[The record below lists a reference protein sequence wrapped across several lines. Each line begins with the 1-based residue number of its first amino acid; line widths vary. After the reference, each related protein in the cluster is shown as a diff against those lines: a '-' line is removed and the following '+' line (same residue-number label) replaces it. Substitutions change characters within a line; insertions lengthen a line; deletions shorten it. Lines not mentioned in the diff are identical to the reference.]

1 MKFKTIM
8 AIVFAV
14 LVVIFSLQNAEVTE
28 VDFLL
33 WNISMSKVLIIL
45 GSFAIGVLVGIL
57 VSLKRPKKYPSEW

>member
-28 VDFLL
+28 VDFLI
-33 WNISMSKVLIIL
+33 WKMSMSRVLIIL
-45 GSFAIGVLVGIL
+45 GSFAIGVIVGIL
-57 VSLKRPKKYPSEW
+57 VSLKRPKMPR

>member
-28 VDFLL
+28 VDFLI

-45 GSFAIGVLVGIL
+45 GSFAIGVLVGLL
-57 VSLKRPKKYPSEW
+57 VSLKRPKKYPSK

>member
-28 VDFLL
+28 VDFLI

-57 VSLKRPKKYPSEW
+57 VSLK